1 MDGRLVYSTA
11 CAVNFVPLVGIL
23 LYSILLLIERRE
35 LYYDYTR
42 EYYPKKCWGQGLVR
56 FNGGLAVK
64 TGIIMTQAVSVLC
77 IGMLVEGIIPQTTTG
92 ASLAFLPVWGVAA
105 GMVIGAGIGGYKTLR
120 KIRLSQGLARP
131 MRANL
136 LFGCKLFGGAVA
148 FMSGILWLAVT
159 VHALQCNAAGRPHDQ
174 LIVQMGAPFQLSYL
188 MIVAVPVGASAV
200 WLVMIHMNKCFIN
213 V

>member
-1 MDGRLVYSTA
+1 
-11 CAVNFVPLVGIL
+11 
-23 LYSILLLIERRE
+23 
-35 LYYDYTR
+35 
-42 EYYPKKCWGQGLVR
+42 
-56 FNGGLAVK
+56 
-64 TGIIMTQAVSVLC
+64 MTQAVSVLC

-105 GMVIGAGIGGYKTLR
+105 GMVVGAGIGGC
-120 KIRLSQGLARP
+120 KIVKQANHIRFAQSRP
-131 MRANL
+131 QVQANL
-136 LFGCKLFGGAVA
+136 LFGCKLVGGAVA
-148 FMSGILWLAVT
+148 FVLGVLWLAVT
-159 VHALQCNAAGRPHDQ
+159 VHALQCNAAGRQHDQ